1 MDNINFLTS
10 AAGITVGLSLCSL
23 LIGLTL
29 AMFFAVWESVR
40 FKPVSWLCT
49 AIVTVIRGL
58 PEVLIVLSIYFGL
71 SMLYPLLLDG
81 FTLDLYFFELPIKL
95 NVSDPNANIAP
106 FWCGVIALS
115 LLYASYGSQT
125 LRGAIKAVP
134 YGQWESGFAL
144 GLGKLAIFYRLI
156 MPQMWKHALP
166 GLGNQWLVLLKDTA
180 LVSLIGVNDIM
191 RQTEAIISHTKQP
204 FNWYLIAALLYLAI
218 TLVSQF
224 LLKRFELRTTRF
236 ERRNG

>member
-1 MDNINFLTS
+1 MDNIHFLIS
-10 AAGITVGLSLCSL
+10 AAGITVGLAICSL
-23 LIGLTL
+23 IFGLIL
-29 AMFFAVWESVR
+29 AMLFAVWESVK
-40 FKPVSWLCT
+40 FKPLSWICT

-71 SMLYPLLLDG
+71 SMFYPLLIDG
-81 FTLDLYFFELPIKL
+81 FTLDLYFFELPVKL
-95 NVSDPNANIAP
+95 NVSNPNDNISP

-144 GLGKLAIFYRLI
+144 GLSKPRIFYRLVV
-156 MPQMWKHALP
+156 PQMWKHALP

-191 RQTEAIISHTKQP
+191 RQTEAIISHTRQP
-204 FNWYLIAALLYLAI
+204 FNWYLIAAFLYLLI
-218 TLVSQF
+218 TFASQY
-224 LLKRFELRTTRF
+224 LIKRFELHTTRF
-236 ERRNG
+236 ERRSN

>member
-1 MDNINFLTS
+1 MDNISFLLS
-10 AAGITVGLSLCSL
+10 AAGITVGLAVCSL
-23 LIGLTL
+23 IFGLAL
-29 AMFFAVWESVR
+29 AMLFAVWESVR
-40 FKPVSWLCT
+40 FKPLSWICT
-49 AIVTVIRGL
+49 ALVTVIRGL

-71 SMLYPLLLDG
+71 SMLYPLLIDG
-81 FTLDLYFFELPIKL
+81 FTLNLYFFELPVKL
-95 NVSDPNANIAP
+95 NVSNPNDNIAP

-144 GLGKLAIFYRLI
+144 GLNKVAIFYRLI
-156 MPQMWKHALP
+156 IPQMWKHALP

-191 RQTEAIISHTKQP
+191 RQTQAIITNTREP
-204 FNWYLIAALLYLAI
+204 FNWYLTAALLYLLI
-218 TLVSQF
+218 TFISQL
-224 LLKRFELRTTRF
+224 LLKRFELHTSRF
-236 ERRNG
+236 ERRDS

>member
-1 MDNINFLTS
+1 MEKLNFLIS
-10 AAGITVGLSLCSL
+10 AAGITVGLAISSLI
-23 LIGLTL
+23 IGLIL
-29 AMFFAVWESVR
+29 AMLFAVWESVK
-40 FKPVSWLCT
+40 FKPLSWLCT
-49 AIVTVIRGL
+49 AIVTTIRGL

-71 SMLYPLLLDG
+71 SMLYPLLIDG

-95 NVSDPNANIAP
+95 NVDNPNENIAP

-134 YGQWESGFAL
+134 YGQWESGYAL
-144 GLGKLAIFYRLI
+144 GLGNIAIFYRLI
-156 MPQMWKHALP
+156 IPQMWKHALP

-204 FNWYLIAALLYLAI
+204 FNWYLFAALIYLMI
-218 TLVSQF
+218 TFVSQYA
-224 LLKRFELRTTRF
+224 LKRIELYTTRF
-236 ERRNG
+236 ERRSN